1 MSVAGLTREDVATS
15 VGIWAENVRA
25 YNLFQTL
32 HTQWRVG
39 MGGATGLDF
48 LVAYR
53 RMDRMGLSP
62 DEYDQLDED
71 LQIMEA
77 AALQVMH
84 EQAEERA
91 SRSR

>member
-1 MSVAGLTREDVATS
+1 MATS
-15 VGIWAENVRA
+15 VEIWPENVRA
-25 YNLFQTL
+25 HNLFQTL

-62 DEYDQLDED
+62 DEYDQLDGD
-71 LQIMEA
+71 LQVMEA
-77 AALQVMH
+77 AALQAMH
-84 EQAEERA
+84 EQMEER
-91 SRSR
+91 SSKSKSP